1 MIWMCLKMDD
11 SPGGLW
17 QFESVQTRGTEH
29 FLGWGMCF
37 LFNHVFFLLRQAML
51 THIHILYTILRPFLS
66 GHFFEMGLTYQ
77 RVDVV
82 QYSTLYYPKD
92 LFQQS
97 MWLRPISLYEQVQ
110 GLHSRS
116 QSHTAA
122 NKRVWMYF
130 SQDMMCGLVKNC
142 TKWGRLWTTTTLAMG
157 KLEVMQKNL
166 RLQIPCLWEW

>member
-1 MIWMCLKMDD
+1 
-11 SPGGLW
+11 
-17 QFESVQTRGTEH
+17 
-29 FLGWGMCF
+29 MCF
-37 LFNHVFFLLRQAML
+37 LFDLCICLLRQAVL

-82 QYSTLYYPKD
+82 QYSTLYYPED

-97 MWLRPISLYEQVQ
+97 MWLRSISLYEQVQ

-116 QSHTAA
+116 QNHTTA

-130 SQDMMCGLVKNC
+130 SQDMMGGLVKNWR
-142 TKWGRLWTTTTLAMG
+142 TLRNEGGFGQRFLAMG
-157 KLEVMQKNL
+157 NF
-166 RLQIPCLWEW
+166 LQWCRRFTSTFKSHVFGNDKIW